1 MNNMLTIII
10 PVFNEINTIEQ
21 IINQTNDISFIKK
34 DTILARGITIPI
46 SPNTKLL
53 FIAERYCIIDAVPNL
68 K

>member
-34 DTILARGITIPI
+34 EIILVDDGSTDGTRSLIKN
-46 SPNTKLL
+46 SLFVVSLL
-53 FIAERYCIIDAVPNL
+53 
-68 K
+68 

>member
-34 DTILARGITIPI
+34 
-46 SPNTKLL
+46 KL
-53 FIAERYCIIDAVPNL
+53 F
-68 K
+68 